1 MQSRKRG
8 SRSDATWK
16 YVQPVASILLVL
28 AGWQLLVSLGI
39 VDPFYLPAPS
49 NVAAAAVQL
58 WSSGELESD
67 ILVSSMRAIEGYLLG
82 STIGIFVGLAMGTF
96 KSFQDMAEP
105 LVEFFRQI
113 PEVAWIPLAIL
124 VFGLSGQAVLFII
137 TYGTVWPVLVN
148 THDGVRLVDSVY
160 KRAAL
165 SLGATPL
172 KMFYK
177 VNLPAALP
185 RIYSGLWTS
194 IGIAFRSLVVAELAV
209 GTTGIGSGIGY
220 MMNFYYN
227 QYVRTDV
234 LVLGMVLLA
243 ALGFAAQKGLGATMK
258 HYLRWMAQ

>member
-1 MQSRKRG
+1 
-8 SRSDATWK
+8 
-16 YVQPVASILLVL
+16 I
-28 AGWQLLVSLGI
+28 
-39 VDPFYLPAPS
+39 
-49 NVAAAAVQL
+49 
-58 WSSGELESD
+58 
-67 ILVSSMRAIEGYLLG
+67 
-82 STIGIFVGLAMGTF
+82 
-96 KSFQDMAEP
+96 EP
-105 LVEFFRQI
+105 LTEFFRQI

-124 VFGLSGQAVLFII
+124 IFGLSGDAVLFII

-148 THDGVRLVDSVY
+148 TYDGVRLVDGVY

-165 SLGATPL
+165 SLGTGRL

-234 LVLGMVLLA
+234 LVLGMALLA
-243 ALGFAAQKGLGATMK
+243 VLGFVSQKGLGVAMRRFM
-258 HYLRWMAQ
+258 RWLPESQRA